1 MEKKTNEKQG
11 VKEFIN
17 KHKKWLLLLLISFS
31 VTLST
36 IVVILGGSPTSS
48 SPSTSNPSSSTTSSS
63 SATTTSSPS
72 SDAGPF
78 SGSEVP
84 NWDFSNPVISADG
97 IFFDLGF
104 DRNLFT
110 SRQGDYLVGVG
121 GVYKDDMPENLSDST
136 QSHFLQYTIR
146 IKDLKT
152 DDMLFEYT
160 FDSGSDY
167 YASLLDKEPTR
178 DLGQSF
184 TNFVFDGQQTIYVV
198 LNLDIVLFP
207 DFGGQEF
214 YVRRGS
220 FSPVIDAILE
230 LNSNFLDQPTPNG
243 YESLFLKFNLNN
255 SSSYEL
261 LGFRSRSYRNVFQ
274 GLYLEDN
281 ALYGFLQP
289 LTQPG
294 SFQNSV
300 HSFPSLTNFPTS
312 EAPLV
317 EANTIFKVKFNIG
330 EQGTLTQD
338 TSFAYSFGTTSNS
351 NLLVNAS
358 FAPRRQG
365 FNSVFRNDENKFFL
379 SINFMISQGN
389 QSLAVYEDFVLNS
402 DFSFLPS
409 KDGLN
414 EFLDEVRALHTARPN
429 FFKPEKDTLMFP
441 NFIVQGTF
449 NPETGYVEQP
459 LFSFSDSDFD
469 NATFSSYTIQ
479 FFQTKFYLNNGD
491 LVLSKRTSAG
501 YSNGLNEFDVYEQ
514 VVTLIPSDGSPQTEI
529 LNYTLDDDFIFANLY
544 EKEGGYY
551 LSGTLAE
558 GSTYPTVT
566 YRAAVLIELDDSF
579 NETNRIVLNGSGH
592 DIGSSITLNTS
603 LRPIWL
609 VTSNSIDGD
618 FAFAATMNPNRAR
631 RTYAVTFG

>member
-17 KHKKWLLLLLISFS
+17 KHKKWLVLLLISFS

-36 IVVILGGSPTSS
+36 VAIVMGVSPASS
-48 SPSTSNPSSSTTSSS
+48 SPSTSNLSSSTTSSS

-104 DRNLFT
+104 DRNLST
-110 SRQGDYLVGVG
+110 SRQGEYLVGVG
-121 GVYKDDMPENLSDST
+121 GVYKDDMPDNLSEST
-136 QSHFLQYTIR
+136 KTHFLQYTVR
-146 IKDLKT
+146 IKDLRT
-152 DDMLFEYT
+152 DDMIFDYT

-167 YASLLDKEPTR
+167 YASLLVGQPSQS
-178 DLGQSF
+178 LGQSF
-184 TNFVFDGQQTIYVV
+184 ANVVFDGHQTIYVV
-198 LNLDIVLFP
+198 IDLNLVVYP
-207 DFGGQEF
+207 NFGGQEF
-214 YVRRGS
+214 YIRRGS
-220 FSPVIDAILE
+220 FSPVVDAIVA
-230 LNSNFLDQPTPNG
+230 LNANFLVQPTSIG
-243 YESLFLKFNLNN
+243 FESLFFKFNLNN
-255 SSSYEL
+255 SSGYDL
-261 LGFRSRSYRNVFQ
+261 LGFRSRSFGSVLQ

-281 ALYGFLQP
+281 ALYGFLQSLP
-289 LTQPG
+289 QPG
-294 SFQNSV
+294 SLPNAV

-317 EANTIFKVKFNIG
+317 EANTIFKVKFNVG
-330 EQGTLTQD
+330 EQGALMQD
-338 TSFAYSFGTTSNS
+338 TSFIYSFGTTSNL
-351 NLLVNAS
+351 NLIVNAS

-365 FNSVFRNDENKFFL
+365 FNNMFRNDDNKFFL
-379 SINFMISQGN
+379 SVNFMISQGN
-389 QSLAVYEDFVLNS
+389 QSLGTYEDFVLNS
-402 DFSFLPS
+402 DFSFLSS

-414 EFLDEVRALHTARPN
+414 EFLDEVRTLHTARQS

-449 NPETGYVEQP
+449 NPETGYLEQP
-459 LFSFSDSDFD
+459 TFSFYDADFD
-469 NATFSSYTIQ
+469 SATSSFYNILIL
-479 FFQTKFYLNNGD
+479 QTKFYLNNGD

-501 YSNGLNEFDVYEQ
+501 FSNNLNEFDVYDQ

-529 LNYTLDDDFIFANLY
+529 LNYNLEDDFIFTNLY

-566 YRAAVLIELDDSF
+566 NRAAVLFELDNNF
-579 NETNRIVLNGSGH
+579 VETNRIILNGSGH
-592 DIGSSITLNTS
+592 DIGSAITLNTS

-618 FAFAATMNPNRAR
+618 FAFAATINPNQAR